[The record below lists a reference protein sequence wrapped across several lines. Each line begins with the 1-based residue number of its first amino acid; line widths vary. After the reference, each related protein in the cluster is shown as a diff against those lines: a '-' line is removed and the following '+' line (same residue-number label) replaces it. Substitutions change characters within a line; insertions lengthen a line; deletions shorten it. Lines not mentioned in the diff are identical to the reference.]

1 MNISRDIDLLS
12 NFKRNTVKFLEQMK
26 QTREPVVLTING
38 KAELVV
44 QDAEAY
50 QALLDRI
57 EYLETVEA
65 IKQGLQ
71 EVKDGKTVPLGGF
84 EKSMRHKYGI
94 LATVY

>member
-1 MNISRDIDLLS
+1 MNISRDIDSLS
-12 NFKRNTVKFLEQMK
+12 NFKRNTPKFIEQMK
-26 QTREPVVLTING
+26 DTKEPVVLTING

-57 EYLETVEA
+57 EYLETVKA

-71 EVKDGKTVPLGGF
+71 DVKDGKIVALEDF
-84 EKSMRHKYGI
+84 AEAMRKKHGI
-94 LATVY
+94 QG